1 MNINEIENQIYM
13 LLVFIVL
20 LLGVLPL
27 NVDDC
32 ISFSWSVMEPK
43 QD

>member
-13 LLVFIVL
+13 LLIFIVL

-27 NVDDC
+27 NVDNC
-32 ISFSWSVMEPK
+32 ISFSCSVMEPK
-43 QD
+43 QV